1 MRASDASGRRDEE
14 RATKGFKVSA
24 EDDSSTDDVGRNKRK
39 RSRSHHT
46 FPIASSFANQNR

>member
-1 MRASDASGRRDEE
+1 MRASDARGRRDEE
-14 RATKGFKVSA
+14 RATKGLKVSA

-39 RSRSHHT
+39 RSRSHQT